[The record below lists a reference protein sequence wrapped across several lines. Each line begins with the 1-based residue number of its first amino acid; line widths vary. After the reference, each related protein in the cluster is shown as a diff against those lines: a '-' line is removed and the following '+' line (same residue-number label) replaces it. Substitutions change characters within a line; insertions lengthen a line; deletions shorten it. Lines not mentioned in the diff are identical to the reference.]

1 MDQRMLPLIIEVLI
15 QEYAPLQDI
24 STSYIKKLSLAR
36 SGKLEKPVTIR
47 SGRDILTIE

>member
-1 MDQRMLPLIIEVLI
+1 MLPLIIEVLI

-36 SGKLEKPVTIR
+36 SWKLEKNCYNSFWTWHTDHRI
-47 SGRDILTIE
+47 

>member
-36 SGKLEKPVTIR
+36 SGKLENLLQFVR
-47 SGRDILTIE
+47 RDILTIE